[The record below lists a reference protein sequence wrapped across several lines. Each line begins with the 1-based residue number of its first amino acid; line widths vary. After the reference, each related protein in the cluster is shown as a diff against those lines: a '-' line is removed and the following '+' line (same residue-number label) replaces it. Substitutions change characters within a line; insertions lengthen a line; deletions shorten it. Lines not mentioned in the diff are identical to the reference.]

1 MSSTN
6 NNAPHENRSEDEIKT
21 SREILDVMKYCI
33 SSNDETLVEQWT
45 GTTDRVR
52 QADIIATML
61 ISDPDKLEAMLVGSS
76 PWIKVAG
83 QWTKVDTPGPRPSR
97 PKDFLRPL

>member
-45 GTTDRVR
+45 GTTDRAR
-52 QADIIATML
+52 QADILAAML
-61 ISDPDKLEAMLVGSS
+61 ISESEKKLEAMILASYPMKSGDG
-76 PWIKVAG
+76 KG
-83 QWTKVDTPGPRPSR
+83 K
-97 PKDFLRPL
+97 